1 MIKEMLRQADGIFKT
16 TLEPLMKY
24 YVGCQQSLT
33 EGREFSET
41 ITKIRELQKR
51 PDGIFGSFMT
61 RPVSPYVT
69 YAAFRL
75 GLSAN
80 AVSILSFV
88 FCIAGAVFMVLPV
101 PYAFIIAAIMW
112 WVGAIFDAA
121 DGDLAR
127 FTNTQSSFGGWLD
140 SFFDRIKEFMIFS
153 LFAYAAY
160 KTYGGYYW
168 FILGSLSAFS
178 SVMSGYI
185 SDTRKIFD
193 EGKRNPQVTFSKKYI
208 FGMVDT
214 RDFFVILSL
223 FIFDVRISLVIYS
236 TFFIAALG
244 GQFLL
249 VVKRYGSFSKEK
261 KRG

>member
-1 MIKEMLRQADGIFKT
+1 
-16 TLEPLMKY
+16 MKY
-24 YVGCQQSLT
+24 YVDYHESIAVD
-33 EGREFSET
+33 RVFSD
-41 ITKIRELQKR
+41 IIPKIREIQKR

-61 RPVSPYVT
+61 RPLSPFVT
-69 YAAFRL
+69 YMALRM

-80 AVSILSFV
+80 AISVLSFI
-88 FCIAGAVFMVLPV
+88 FCVAGAAFVFFHI
-101 PYAFIIAAIMW
+101 PYAFIVAGILW
-112 WVGAIFDAA
+112 WVGAIFDAS

-127 FTNTQSSFGGWLD
+127 YTHTQSPFGGWLD
-140 SFFDRIKEFMIFS
+140 SFFDRIKEFLIFS

-168 FILGSLSAFS
+168 FVLGSLSAFS

-193 EGKRNPQVTFSKKYI
+193 DGKRNPQVIISRKYI

-223 FIFDVRISLVIYS
+223 FMNDVRIALLIYS
-236 TFFIAALG
+236 TVFIAALG

-261 KRG
+261 KTDNRL